1 MRQLVIH
8 LMFVRRLIIWF
19 VRRLVISL
27 FFEAAGNIIDAC
39 EVVGNILDVCEAGG
53 NNLGL

>member
-1 MRQLVIH
+1 MRQLVIY

-39 EVVGNILDVCEAGG
+39 EVVGNILDACEVVV
-53 NNLGL
+53 NIHT